1 MIFTERTIKM
11 SNDVCKIDNPI
22 VLYRGDYNVEIRF
35 TIIECPY
42 KYSTKDSTNII
53 EEVDASYGQLVIRV
67 PNDGSPIFSDVVE
80 TKRGSVVFTLSGE
93 MIDES
98 IEVGDYTFQ
107 IRLFDA
113 NRESRATI
121 PPIENGISIR
131 EPIAFEDVTTTNEV
145 GEATVGYA
153 LTTAATSEDAFNNEG
168 NYNKTIWGTGDRIT
182 AAKLNKIEDGID
194 GINQKIA
201 SGGNGGEG
209 MTQEQV
215 SQLSTAYQHS
225 QSTHAPSNA
234 EANVQA
240 DWNITDTNSD
250 AYIKN
255 KPTNLV
261 TTDQLPTVPTK
272 TSQLTNDSDYVNST
286 YVTNKIA
293 EASLSGGGVDLSG
306 YVTKETGNA
315 NQITFSDGQTFQ
327 SKLDAGTLK
336 GDKGDKGD
344 AGEQGPQG
352 LPGEKGDKGD
362 AGGNGKDGLTT
373 SIAVNGNTYTH
384 VDGTITLP
392 NYPTVPTKVS
402 QLTNDSS
409 FATESYVTNKI
420 AEASLSG
427 GEVDLSGYVTKEI
440 GNASQITF
448 SDGETFQAKLDAGT
462 LKGDKGDV
470 GEQGPQGIQGEQGP
484 AGADGYTPVKGVDY
498 FDGAKGDKGDKGD
511 KGEQGPQGLQGLQG
525 PQGGKGDKGDAFTYA
540 DFTSE
545 QLAALKGEKG
555 ERGEQGIQ
563 GVQGV
568 DGQTPNIT
576 IGTVTTLG
584 AGSSA
589 TAEITGTTPDL
600 TLNLGIPKGDKG
612 DKGDAGSGGT
622 ATSVNIEPIINSASN
637 VQKSQYN
644 AKPIRPL
651 ISFTDDD
658 GKAGVYTKWLPIL
671 QEKDIPLSLCIIT
684 GKIGSPGYLTW
695 EQVQDLQNNHGC
707 EILSHTVS
715 HNNINAHATNKT
727 WIEELKQ
734 SKQTLIEHGLN
745 VRGFAYPNGGFW
757 GTGEGL
763 VDGTSSSF
771 WMTGLFYDYGIT
783 TGSTMNK
790 YPIASNMGIDRA
802 GIGSYAA
809 VGKFDTLDNLKARV
823 DECYDQNGWLIFMTH
838 VDDVDHTDED
848 NQLLRDLID
857 YIKTKGVDIVT
868 LSEGFEVFGN
878 AIETP
883 NCKIT
888 KQGDTTMDISAT
900 VPKATTSSTG
910 VVQVGLGLTINDG
923 VLAVDDTLYYSKTY
937 LDSIIDTMQTDIE
950 NLKNNSGGSGGGST
964 DSAPI
969 IDNIANI
976 TIAPNTSFDI
986 TYKVIDSDGI
996 ALHQLSMDNGAE
1008 YSTIEPVA
1016 GEANTYTYTTT
1027 LPTEGTYYCKL
1038 KVTDTLGN
1046 SSLKS
1051 FTVVVQYNRIIP
1063 DKVTLEGSCVNEGDG
1078 VYLLTDTTKYDNFI
1092 WYASPDTLRDSSK
1105 TYTLCIQTIEKNFTD
1120 GVNFGIAKT
1129 WAMSGIT
1136 MPTADELVVGTIIK
1150 KTFTIPSGVTEK
1162 DRLFY
1167 AQFGPE
1173 NTGST
1178 IKLKMW
1184 IEC

>member
-1 MIFTERTIKM
+1 MPNREF
-11 SNDVCKIDNPI
+11 
-22 VLYRGDYNVEIRF
+22 
-35 TIIECPY
+35 
-42 KYSTKDSTNII
+42 TNI
-53 EEVDASYGQLVIRV
+53 
-67 PNDGSPIFSDVVE
+67 
-80 TKRGSVVFTLSGE
+80 
-93 MIDES
+93 
-98 IEVGDYTFQ
+98 
-107 IRLFDA
+107 
-113 NRESRATI
+113 
-121 PPIENGISIR
+121 NGIYVC
-131 EPIAFEDVTTTNEV
+131 D
-145 GEATVGYA
+145 
-153 LTTAATSEDAFNNEG
+153 
-168 NYNKTIWGTGDRIT
+168 
-182 AAKLNKIEDGID
+182 
-194 GINQKIA
+194 QKA
-201 SGGNGGEG
+201 RDN
-209 MTQEQV
+209 M
-215 SQLSTAYQHS
+215 
-225 QSTHAPSNA
+225 
-234 EANVQA
+234 
-240 DWNITDTNSD
+240 
-250 AYIKN
+250 
-255 KPTNLV
+255 
-261 TTDQLPTVPTK
+261 PTK
-272 TSQLTNDSDYVNST
+272 TSQLENDSNFVTTTEMTDAIANAQLGGGNTEIDLSGYVTKELGNASQITFADGQTFQDKLDAGVLKGEKGEQGIQGPQGLKGDTGERGPQGPAGADGLTTSIIVNSNTYNHVDGTITLPNYPTVPTNISAFTNDAHYTTEQYVDDVVHNASISSGYTHPATHPASMITGLSTVATSGSYNDLTDKPIIPTRTSQLSNDSDFVDSAF
-286 YVTNKIA
+286 VSRKIA
-293 EASLSGGGVDLSG
+293 DASLSGGEVDLSG

-327 SKLDAGTLK
+327 
-336 GDKGDKGD
+336 
-344 AGEQGPQG
+344 
-352 LPGEKGDKGD
+352 
-362 AGGNGKDGLTT
+362 
-373 SIAVNGNTYTH
+373 
-384 VDGTITLP
+384 
-392 NYPTVPTKVS
+392 
-402 QLTNDSS
+402 
-409 FATESYVTNKI
+409 
-420 AEASLSG
+420 
-427 GEVDLSGYVTKEI
+427 
-440 GNASQITF
+440 
-448 SDGETFQAKLDAGT
+448 AKLDAGT
-462 LKGDKGDV
+462 LKGEKGDKGDKGDQ
-470 GEQGPQGIQGEQGP
+470 GEQGLQGEKGDPGMQGEKGEKGDTGPQGIQGIQGPKGDTGEQGP

-498 FDGAKGDKGDKGD
+498 FDGAKGPKGDKGD
-511 KGEQGPQGLQGLQG
+511 TGEQGPAGVDGAKGDKGDPGEQGPQGIQGPQGLQGEQG
-525 PQGGKGDKGDAFTYA
+525 PKGDKGEKGDKGDTGA
-540 DFTSE
+540 
-545 QLAALKGEKG
+545 
-555 ERGEQGIQ
+555 
-563 GVQGV
+563 

-576 IGTVTTLG
+576 IGTVTTLA

-589 TAEITGTTPDL
+589 TAEITGATPDL

-612 DKGDAGSGGT
+612 DAGSGGT
-622 ATSVNIEPIINSASN
+622 ATSVDIKPLINSTSN

-684 GKIGSPGYLTW
+684 SKIGSPGYLTW
-695 EQVQDLQNNHGC
+695 EQVQDLQDNHGC

-757 GTGEGL
+757 GTQEGL

-937 LDSIIDTMQTDIE
+937 LDNIIDTMQTDIE
-950 NLKNNSGGSGGGST
+950 NLKNNSGGGGSSS

-976 TIAPNTSFDI
+976 TVAPNTGFDI
-986 TYKVIDSDGI
+986 TYKVIDNDGI
-996 ALHQLSMDNGAE
+996 AIHQLSMDNGTE

-1016 GEANTYTYTTT
+1016 GGDNTYTYTTT

-1038 KVTDTLGN
+1038 KVVDTLGN
-1046 SSLKS
+1046 SSVKS
-1051 FTVVVQYNRIIP
+1051 FTILVQYNRIIP
-1063 DKVTLEGSCVNEGDG
+1063 NKVTHEGSCVDEGDG
-1078 VYLLTDTTKYDNFI
+1078 VYLLTDTTKYDNFV

-1105 TYTLCIQTIEKNFTD
+1105 TYTLCIQTIEKNFT
-1120 GVNFGIAKT
+1120 GEVNFGIDKT

-1136 MPTADELVVGTIIK
+1136 MPTANELVVGNTIK
-1150 KTFTIPSGVTEK
+1150 KTFTIPSGVAEK
-1162 DRLFY
+1162 DRLLY